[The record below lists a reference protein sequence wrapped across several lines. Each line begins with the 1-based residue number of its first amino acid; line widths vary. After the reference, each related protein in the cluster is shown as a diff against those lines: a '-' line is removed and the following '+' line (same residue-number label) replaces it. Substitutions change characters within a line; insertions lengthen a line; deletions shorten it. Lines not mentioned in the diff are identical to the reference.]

1 MNALDKKIQSSIRLL
16 RALDGL
22 EPELAYSGGK
32 DSDVILALA
41 QMSGIKFHPIYKMT
55 TIDPPGT
62 LPHVISKGV
71 EIHKPELSFF
81 EVVSKH
87 GMPNSNYR
95 VCCSYLKEYKI
106 LDKAILGIRK
116 DESTKRKK
124 RYKEFSQCRVYKNK
138 DRVEQFFPIL
148 NWSDD
153 DIGTFVNHFGI
164 QCAPLYYDEDGNFDV
179 TRRLGCM
186 CCPLRADKGLAHF
199 KRYPKFVK
207 LWIRGGCQFID
218 NHKDSK
224 TSKKYGNAYNRFF
237 ATVFCNSYQDYI
249 YKTTGLFG
257 NLNTKQWLE
266 DYFKIDLT
274 V

>member
-1 MNALDKKIQSSIRLL
+1 MNELDKKIQSSIRLL
-16 RALDGL
+16 KALDGL

-62 LPHVISKGV
+62 IPHVKSKGV
-71 EIHKPELSFF
+71 EIYKPDITFF
-81 EVVSKH
+81 EVIRQH

-95 VCCSYLKEYKI
+95 VCCGYLKEYKI

-124 RYKEFSQCRVYKNK
+124 RYKEPTQCRIYNKK

-148 NWSDD
+148 NWTND
-153 DIGTFVNHFGI
+153 DISTFVNHYGI
-164 QCAPLYYDEDGNFDV
+164 QCAPLYYDENGNFDV
-179 TRRLGCM
+179 TQRLGCM

-199 KRYPKFVK
+199 KQYPKFVR
-207 LWIRGGCQFID
+207 LWIRGGYNSLIIIEIAKQQRNMETHTTD
-218 NHKDSK
+218 SSQRYSANH
-224 TSKKYGNAYNRFF
+224 
-237 ATVFCNSYQDYI
+237 I
-249 YKTTGLFG
+249 KTTSTRRQACSGTSTPSNGLRI
-257 NLNTKQWLE
+257 TSR
-266 DYFKIDLT
+266 
-274 V
+274 